1 MCSQDVIK
9 QFLVARKPALQY
21 VEEIIYATPTRSFY
35 GRLIQCYVHTH
46 SGANSNLKN
55 ACRSSYSHEICQ
67 TARLRK
73 NVIFHLHIFY
83 ICLPKHLARCLS
95 RPSFFT
101 ECQHWSWPWHRLA
114 LLFCCDYRSALELL
128 HDSSLQESVLLSI
141 VEIVNDEW
149 LFRSL

>member
-1 MCSQDVIK
+1 MAGLSSVMCILTV
-9 QFLVARKPALQY
+9 
-21 VEEIIYATPTRSFY
+21 
-35 GRLIQCYVHTH
+35 G
-46 SGANSNLKN
+46 
-55 ACRSSYSHEICQ
+55 Q
-67 TARLRK
+67 TAIWKMPVVRHIRMKFVKQLDCEK

-149 LFRSL
+149 LFRSLWTWLNEIQKMKKFY